1 MPDAMDILWGE
12 KNPSFKQDAR
22 IEGNLSVVVHPSNP
36 TMYGDG
42 SVEIGG
48 TLSTDTLSSAT
59 PDSYIQVNSPLH
71 LSNRYT
77 DPPSPIAG
85 STQLYADGNTNQLKM
100 VDSQGRRYE
109 LIPPLDAS
117 GDIMTYREQG
127 QSTVRLPAGKPG
139 ERLAVDPEANPASLL
154 RWLPDRTGSRDIP
167 LINQESD
174 EAKYVQLSGPATIT
188 EVLATAHF
196 PVPLPRLSRSDPAY
210 SLSQDALYVTLL
222 QAGVYSLRCKI
233 TVKAGASID
242 RLAARLEKTDATGGY
257 FPLQG
262 GELSTIEVTEGAVRT
277 LYSELSF
284 SAHAGNR
291 VRLRML
297 PSTTG
302 TYTLEPDSVV
312 LSLVTRTGT
321 KETFAIGSEG
331 TVSIGSDYTIVPC
344 NVSVI
349 DSLGSSSGGAITTPV
364 NGSYRLYARV
374 SFGPGGVSTGDMQVQ
389 VNGAN
394 VAQGRVINGSGYIY
408 QLLNLTAGDRVLLLV
423 RAAGSANV
431 TLSQACLSMSAPDVG
446 TWQCVRVPFG
456 DSDQLRTDRFSTLP
470 LLDKEA
476 RSLAAAHFQ
485 FPLSTTDRCERIILR
500 TGGTYLIA
508 FTGIAHG
515 GALVQAKVGT
525 SDGRLINVYL
535 FDSEAVDPSGGE
547 GNLVSSVCSFF
558 PPNSTLSFHGLRSG
572 TIETHVSDGVLL
584 IQRISEPLM
593 MFTGSTEFG
602 SRYLYK
608 NNDAEVIIT
617 AGSQYT
623 DHVSLQTPTLPAGRY
638 RVGYTIEC
646 DVSSPGETFEVRTL
660 LDDVIIDSITKR
672 PVATGVYDKVCA
684 FLNLSVSGDDSHIV
698 RLQTRLPLVSSQA
711 ALKVRNG
718 AIELIRVE

>member
-77 DPPSPIAG
+77 DPSPPIAG
-85 STQLYADGNTNQLKM
+85 STQLYADGNTNRLKM

-127 QSTVRLPAGKPG
+127 QSTVRLPAGRPG

-154 RWLPDRTGSRDIP
+154 RWLPDRTGSRDLP
-167 LINQESD
+167 LIKQESD
-174 EAKYVQLSGPATIT
+174 DAKYVQLSGPAMTT
-188 EVLATAHF
+188 EVPVTAHF
-196 PVPLPRLSRSDPAY
+196 SVSLPRLSRADPAY
-210 SLSQDALYVTLL
+210 SVGQDALYVTLL
-222 QAGVYSLRCKI
+222 QAGVYTLRCRI
-233 TVKAGASID
+233 TVKAGAPID
-242 RLAARLEKTDATGGY
+242 RLVGRVEKTDATGGY

-262 GELSTIEVTEGAVRT
+262 GELSTIEFTEGAVRT

-284 SAHAGNR
+284 SAAVGNR

-297 PSTTG
+297 PSSTGG
-302 TYTLEPDSVV
+302 TYTLGPDSVV
-312 LSLVTRTGT
+312 LSLVTRSET
-321 KETFAIGSEG
+321 KETFAIGPEG

-344 NVSVI
+344 NVPVI
-349 DSLGSSSGGAITTPV
+349 DSLGSSSGGAITTPAS
-364 NGSYRLYARV
+364 GSYRLYARV
-374 SFGPGGVSTGDMQVQ
+374 SLGLGGVSTGDMQVQ
-389 VNGAN
+389 VNGIN
-394 VAQGRVINGSGYIY
+394 VAQGRVINGSGYIF
-408 QLLNLTAGDRVLLLV
+408 QLLNLTAGDRVLLLA

-431 TLSQACLSMSAPDVG
+431 TLPQACLSMSATDVG

-476 RSLAAAHFQ
+476 RSLVSTHFQ
-485 FPLSTTDRCERIILR
+485 FPLSASDRCERIILR
-500 TGGTYLIA
+500 AGGTYLIA
-508 FTGIAHG
+508 FTATAHG

-535 FDSEAVDPSGGE
+535 GESETIDRSGGE

-558 PPNSTLSFHGLRSG
+558 PPNSTLSFHALQSG
-572 TIETHVSDGVLL
+572 TIETHVSGGSLL
-584 IQRISEPLM
+584 IQRISEPLV
-593 MFTGSTEFG
+593 MFAGSTEFG

-608 NNDAEVIIT
+608 NNNAETITT
-617 AGSQYT
+617 AGSRYT
-623 DHVSLQTPTLPAGRY
+623 DQVSLQMPTLPAGRY
-638 RVGYTIEC
+638 RIGYTIEC

-684 FLNLSVSGDDSHIV
+684 FLNLSIADGSHV
-698 RLQTRLPLVSSQA
+698 LRLQTRLPLMSSQA